1 MLVAP
6 DGDDDKPEG
15 DCGKGDT
22 GRWRKGLPEGDCGK
36 GDKGRWRKGCR
47 KGTVGKGIRVDGEN
61 AGEKVAGR
69 GLLGKRDTGR
79 W

>member
-1 MLVAP
+1 MVKMLE
-6 DGDDDKPEG
+6 KRLPER

-22 GRWRKGLPEGDCGK
+22 
-36 GDKGRWRKGCR
+36 GRWRKGCR

-69 GLLGKRDTGR
+69 GLWD
-79 W
+79 